1 MKIFKISA
9 DFGFRSFFPYGPE
22 DPRYDELVEASIS
35 LGRSTSWS
43 DRWSR
48 PLLHSD
54 SESSPTGNF
63 AHVWGLNGFAL
74 DDRAYESLHAALG
87 DYCEFLPFLPYQG
100 KRYCWMNVLE
110 IVDCLDREKTKW
122 KIGRSGK
129 PFGTIEEYRFVPER
143 FTNSS
148 LFRVPKQVALLA
160 LTGTS
165 DAQMEFKTLVERS
178 GLTGLK
184 FEEIWS
190 QDGPPIKAR
199 GLSDILRDEAQKSN
213 H

>member
-1 MKIFKISA
+1 
-9 DFGFRSFFPYGPE
+9 
-22 DPRYDELVEASIS
+22 
-35 LGRSTSWS
+35 
-43 DRWSR
+43 
-48 PLLHSD
+48 
-54 SESSPTGNF
+54 
-63 AHVWGLNGFAL
+63 
-74 DDRAYESLHAALG
+74 
-87 DYCEFLPFLPYQG
+87 
-100 KRYCWMNVLE
+100 MNVLE